1 MSDIF
6 DEVEEELRAERAKKL
21 LQRYGSV
28 IVAAAVMI
36 VAAVAG
42 FQAWRWD
49 QARER
54 ARVAAIYIAAMQQAD
69 AQAAADHQAALAGLA
84 KVSAEGMPGYS
95 TLARLRAAALKAD
108 AGDKDG
114 ALRLWDD
121 VANDGSADPLLRQLA
136 NLEWAMHEVD
146 SGDPAQVAA
155 RLQPLADP
163 NNPWHAL
170 AQEQQALLALRQGQT
185 QVAHDTLK
193 KLADDVTAPQGVRG
207 RAGGLL
213 AKLGG

>member
-1 MSDIF
+1 MI
-6 DEVEEELRAERAKKL
+6 VGAAV
-21 LQRYGSV
+21 V
-28 IVAAAVMI
+28 IVAV
-36 VAAVAG
+36 VAG
-42 FQAWRWD
+42 FQAWRWY

-54 ARVAAIYIAAMQQAD
+54 ARVADIYIAAMHQAD
-69 AQAAADHQAALAGLA
+69 EQAASDHQGGAGGPRE
-84 KVSAEGMPGYS
+84 VSAEGMSGYT
-95 TLARLRAAALKAD
+95 TLARLRAAALEAD
-108 AGDKDG
+108 AGNKDG

-121 VANDGSADPLLRQLA
+121 VANDGSADPLLRGLA

-185 QVAHDTLK
+185 QAARDTLK

-213 AKLGG
+213 AKLGS

>member
-1 MSDIF
+1 VSDIF

-28 IVAAAVMI
+28 IVGVAVLI

-42 FQAWRWD
+42 FQAWRWYE
-49 QARER
+49 ARER
-54 ARVAAIYIAAMQQAD
+54 ARVATLYIAAMQQAD
-69 AQAAADHQAALAGLA
+69 AQAAAEHQAALAGLA
-84 KVSAEGMPGYS
+84 KVSAEGMAGYT

-108 AGDKDG
+108 AGDKPG

-121 VANDGSADPLLRQLA
+121 VANDASADPLLRDLA

-146 SGDPAQVAA
+146 AGDPTQVAA
-155 RLQPLADP
+155 RLKPLADP
-163 NNPWHAL
+163 NNPWRAL

-185 QVAHDTLK
+185 QVAHDALK

>member
-1 MSDIF
+1 
-6 DEVEEELRAERAKKL
+6 VAV
-21 LQRYGSV
+21 V
-28 IVAAAVMI
+28 IVAV
-36 VAAVAG
+36 VAG
-42 FQAWRWD
+42 FQAWRWYE
-49 QARER
+49 ARER
-54 ARVAAIYIAAMQQAD
+54 ARVASLYIAAMHDADEQAS
-69 AQAAADHQAALAGLA
+69 ADHRAALAGLA
-84 KVSAEGMPGYS
+84 KVSAEGMPGYT
-95 TLARLRAAALKAD
+95 TLARLRAAALKFD

-121 VANDGSADPLLRQLA
+121 VANDGSADPLLRGLA

-146 SGDPAQVAA
+146 TGDPAQVAA
-155 RLQPLADP
+155 RLQPLAEPD
-163 NNPWHAL
+163 NPWHAL

-185 QVAHDTLK
+185 AAARDTLK